1 MDKKNQINL
10 AYILLI
16 IAVVVVVN
24 LFRTAGEIAD
34 ISYRDFRDLLAEGQI
49 ARVEVSDNRIM
60 GEFSYP
66 REGKTRFVT
75 ERVDEDLLEI
85 LDAAGVDY
93 QGAPE
98 MTALTSVLSWFLP
111 MMLFVAIWFFLIR
124 RLGERQ

>member
-16 IAVVVVVN
+16 IAIVVVVN

-49 ARVEVSDNRIM
+49 ARVEVSDHRIM
-60 GEFSYP
+60 GEFSFP
-66 REGKTRFVT
+66 RDGKTRFVT

-98 MTALTSVLSWFLP
+98 MTA
-111 MMLFVAIWFFLIR
+111 
-124 RLGERQ
+124 